1 MKEKSLIISTLC
13 VITLP
18 SLLYTNVTCHPNVQA
33 IYLTHACISFFFH
46 ETEKEGQFFIR
57 TKIGSLVHNIFRR
70 SRAPAPFLQC
80 ANLTSIFCNLSQFR
94 GSFHTLEQTVALVT
108 QLPASPVGSYPFWG
122 GILFPRGV
130 VRARGVEGGFS
141 LYPPPKSKFMVQ
153 KREPIREEKE
163 IMYFYQPLR
172 IWKLNDGSAVFY
184 TPVFS
189 RDIYEILALCTTK
202 VRRLEYKTWRKYTVK
217 TQVHR
222 NKNAPSKMISHN
234 CGKQRHHAWKM
245 CLAES

>member
-13 VITLP
+13 VITLT

-94 GSFHTLEQTVALVT
+94 GSFHTLEQTVALVIT
-108 QLPASPVGSYPFWG
+108 QLPASPVGLYPFWG
-122 GILFPRGV
+122 SAMHSEFNDNFFFKKFVAKSHNVTICRSLTTGETGV
-130 VRARGVEGGFS
+130 
-141 LYPPPKSKFMVQ
+141 
-153 KREPIREEKE
+153 
-163 IMYFYQPLR
+163 
-172 IWKLNDGSAVFY
+172 
-184 TPVFS
+184 TPV
-189 RDIYEILALCTTK
+189 
-202 VRRLEYKTWRKYTVK
+202 
-217 TQVHR
+217 
-222 NKNAPSKMISHN
+222 APTLFLS
-234 CGKQRHHAWKM
+234 W
-245 CLAES
+245 

>member
-1 MKEKSLIISTLC
+1 MKEKSPIISTLC

-122 GILFPRGV
+122 GILFSRGV
-130 VRARGVEGGFS
+130 VRARGVEGALAS
-141 LYPPPKSKFMVQ
+141 PPQ
-153 KREPIREEKE
+153 KKNRISWFRKENLLEK
-163 IMYFYQPLR
+163 
-172 IWKLNDGSAVFY
+172 
-184 TPVFS
+184 
-189 RDIYEILALCTTK
+189 
-202 VRRLEYKTWRKYTVK
+202 RK
-217 TQVHR
+217 R
-222 NKNAPSKMISHN
+222 
-234 CGKQRHHAWKM
+234 
-245 CLAES
+245 